1 MPNVTSS
8 HFSFEIT
15 FTIRAL
21 GTAGNAKILS
31 SGYFTF
37 TQNAGNNF
45 QGDNFSTLNNTT
57 FDTTVSSTLSITAQF
72 NSTNSANF
80 IFTELLVL
88 NKIY

>member
-21 GTAGNAKILS
+21 GTAGNAKIIS

-37 TQNAGNNF
+37 TQNVGGSF
-45 QGDNFSTLNNTT
+45 EGGNFSTLNNTT
-57 FDTTVSSTLSITAQF
+57 FNTTVPNTLNITAQF

-88 NKIY
+88 NKIF